1 MIKYYTFIVFV
12 LFPFVLFSQNGV
24 LKGKVFDATSN
35 EPLPFVNVV
44 VTGTTI
50 GVVSDNQGSFT
61 ISGLKPGY
69 VSITASFIGFET
81 TVSPDVL
88 ISNAKTAYLEIAL
101 PQSTKQIDEV
111 VVKTQLFRKTEE
123 SPLSMKSIGL
133 AEIETNPGSNRD
145 ISKVIQSFPG
155 VGASTISRN
164 DIIIR
169 GGGPSESRFFL
180 DGVEIPYLNHFST
193 QGASGGSNGIIN
205 ADFISGV
212 AFYSGAF
219 PANRGNALS
228 GVFDF
233 TQKNGNRDKLKFRGS
248 VGASDMSLTFD
259 GPLGEKSDFIF
270 SVRRS
275 YLQFLF
281 SALALPFLPT
291 YNDYQLKYRF
301 KLGKKDEFTLISI
314 GALDQFK
321 LNTGIKNP
329 TVEQQY
335 YLASL
340 PVYEQW
346 SYTIGGVYKH
356 FGERTNQTLVVSRN
370 MLNNSIYKYPDNDQS
385 KPKNIDYISQE
396 MENKMRYE
404 VSTRIMNYKLMYG
417 ISSELARYTNATTR
431 ILPISGSDVPVSYN
445 SSIDVFKY
453 GAFFQTSA
461 KYLDERFTLSLGTRV
476 DGNTYSKSMQNLL
489 NQCSPRFSVSYQLS
503 EKFSINANTGR
514 YFQLPA
520 YTTLGF
526 RNAGELVN
534 RNNNISYISVNQF
547 IAGVEYRA
555 SEYSQFTVESFY
567 KGYNSYPTSVKDSVS
582 LATKGTDY
590 GVVGDEEV
598 RSTGQGRAYGIEF
611 MNRTRTKSFN
621 STISYTIVRSEFLN
635 KGHYIPTTWDSK
647 YILIATA
654 TKKLKRNWNVG
665 LKWRLVGGLPYT
677 PFNLQQSAYTSVW
690 NVNGGPIKDYSQ
702 INTQRFK
709 PFHQL
714 DVRVDKQYFF
724 DKWSLMMYVDIQN
737 LYNNKGESEDIV
749 VREKDEQGNYLL
761 SQNAQQYVLKSYT
774 STTGTVLPTVGIM
787 IEF

>member
-1 MIKYYTFIVFV
+1 MIKYYTYILFV
-12 LFPFVLFSQNGV
+12 LFPIMSFSQNGV

-417 ISSELARYTNATTR
+417 ISSELARYTNSTTR

-461 KYLDERFTLSLGTRV
+461 KYLDERFTLSLGARV
-476 DGNTYSKSMQNLL
+476 DGNTYSKSMQNML
-489 NQCSPRFSVSYQLS
+489 NQFSPRFSVSYQLS
-503 EKFSINANTGR
+503 EKFSINANAGR

-555 SEYSQFTVESFY
+555 SEYSKITVESFY
-567 KGYNSYPTSVKDSVS
+567 KGYNRYPTSVKDSVS

-654 TKKLKRNWNVG
+654 TKKLKRNWNIG

-690 NVNGGPIKDYSQ
+690 NVNGGPIKDYSH
-702 INTQRFK
+702 INSQRFK

-737 LYNNKGESEDIV
+737 LYNNKGESDDIV

-774 STTGTVLPTVGIM
+774 STTGTVLPTIGIM